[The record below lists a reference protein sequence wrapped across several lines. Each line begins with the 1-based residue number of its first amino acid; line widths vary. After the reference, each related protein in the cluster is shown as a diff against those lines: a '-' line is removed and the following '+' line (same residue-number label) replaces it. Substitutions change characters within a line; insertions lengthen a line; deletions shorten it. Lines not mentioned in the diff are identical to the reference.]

1 VTVTRP
7 HPEFSLKDLLPGDI
21 YVSEDIKRMWS
32 VSPGK
37 NHLVISTPELE
48 IPDPSRFLFV
58 SWSVKALNLKTQMKE
73 VLIGGDGE
81 LMDGKVYRNGE
92 VIWDYDDRE

>member
-1 VTVTRP
+1 MTVSRP
-7 HPEFSLKDLLPGDI
+7 FPEFSVKDLLPGDI
-21 YVSEDIKRMWS
+21 FVSEDIKRMWS

-37 NHLVISTPELE
+37 NHLVISTPEQE
-48 IPDPSRFLFV
+48 IPELSRFFV

-73 VLIGGDGE
+73 VLIGGDDE

-92 VIWDYDDRE
+92 IIWDYDDRE